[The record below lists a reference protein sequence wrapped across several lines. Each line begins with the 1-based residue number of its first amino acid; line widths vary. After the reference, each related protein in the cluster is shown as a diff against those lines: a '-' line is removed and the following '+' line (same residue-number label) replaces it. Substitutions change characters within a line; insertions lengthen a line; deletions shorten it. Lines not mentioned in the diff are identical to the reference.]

1 MFLISVKGNSI
12 LQVKP
17 IKTNQP
23 NKNPGI
29 TPNSTLTPH
38 PVYQQILNCLSIFR
52 NLPLVIASAAII
64 LLKATV
70 TSLLDSCRSLLIG
83 LLTSTLVP
91 FIHSHDSSQSDL
103 DKTTDHI
110 IHLSHCHAVLQPHWD
125 PCWSLITVS
134 NPPSQAFVLI
144 LLPPDLRMAGSCTSF
159 CSNVAFP
166 GRLFP
171 RTTSSLTPTPTHTPY
186 PLSLLYFSAY
196 FLFILLSVS
205 TSYSII
211 FTRAGIFVRSAHCCT
226 PKCLEH
232 CWVHS
237 KYPINTGLMSE
248 WMGE

>member
-1 MFLISVKGNSI
+1 MALSRKSLLTWTQTFTFALGWFLLELQGSDSVFSPPSYPCLLHELIQFQDFKYHLSINNSQIRISRPDFSPELQIHIPSCLSDTSTQRSNRHLKLNASKTQLLIFSRKPALSTVFLISVKGNSI

-91 FIHSHDSSQSDL
+91 FIHSHDRSQSDL

-125 PCWSLITVS
+125 
-134 NPPSQAFVLI
+134 
-144 LLPPDLRMAGSCTSF
+144 
-159 CSNVAFP
+159 
-166 GRLFP
+166 
-171 RTTSSLTPTPTHTPY
+171 
-186 PLSLLYFSAY
+186 
-196 FLFILLSVS
+196 
-205 TSYSII
+205 
-211 FTRAGIFVRSAHCCT
+211 RSGAQD
-226 PKCLEH
+226 
-232 CWVHS
+232 VF
-237 KYPINTGLMSE
+237 
-248 WMGE
+248 

>member
-52 NLPLVIASAAII
+52 NLPLIIASAAII

-70 TSLLDSCRSLLIG
+70 SSLLDSCRSLLVG

-110 IHLSHCHAVLQPHWD
+110 IHLPHCHAVLQPRWD

-134 NPPSQAFVLI
+134 NLPSQASVLADSPLHSAPAPRSTHGSPLYF
-144 LLPPDLRMAGSCTSF
+144 LLLECRFPRE
-159 CSNVAFP
+159 AFP
-166 GRLFP
+166 PTDFISHPYPHPHTLPLFP
-171 RTTSSLTPTPTHTPY
+171 ALFFCIFLVYFIVCLYQLQRNLHEGRNFCPFH
-186 PLSLLYFSAY
+186 SLLYPQVPGT
-196 FLFILLSVS
+196 LPG
-205 TSYSII
+205 T
-211 FTRAGIFVRSAHCCT
+211 
-226 PKCLEH
+226 
-232 CWVHS
+232 
-237 KYPINTGLMSE
+237 
-248 WMGE
+248 